1 MWGGNVYVRGDNVF
15 DEKLFLQLAEEMGME
30 VSFDGGK
37 DMVNGK
43 EVDVMKIIF
52 EPFSKSIEDM
62 ANEYIANLEKK

>member
-1 MWGGNVYVRGDNVF
+1 MYRRGDNVF

-62 ANEYIANLEKK
+62 TNEYIANLEKK

>member
-1 MWGGNVYVRGDNVF
+1 MWGGNVYRRGDNVF

>member
-1 MWGGNVYVRGDNVF
+1 MYRRGDNVF
-15 DEKLFLQLAEEMGME
+15 DEKLFLQLAEEMGIE

>member
-1 MWGGNVYVRGDNVF
+1 MYVRGDNVF
-15 DEKLFLQLAEEMGME
+15 DEKLFLQIAEEMGME

-37 DMVNGK
+37 DIVNGE

-62 ANEYIANLEKK
+62 ANEYIANLEKE